1 MAIDNHSFRSS
12 AIASATYD
20 KDTQSLVVTFTSGR
34 EYSFDGVPPDL
45 WEDFKKAGS
54 AGSFYNSSIRGVY

>member
-1 MAIDNHSFRSS
+1 MDQHQFRSS

-20 KDTQSLVVTFTSGR
+20 RDTQELVVTFTNGM

-54 AGSFYNSSIRGVY
+54 AGSFYNAMIRGVY